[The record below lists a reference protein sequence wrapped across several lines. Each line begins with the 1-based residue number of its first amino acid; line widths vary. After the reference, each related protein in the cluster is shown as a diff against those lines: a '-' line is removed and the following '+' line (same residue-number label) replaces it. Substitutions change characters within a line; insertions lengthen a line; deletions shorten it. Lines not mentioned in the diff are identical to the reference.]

1 MVERRISMLTIY
13 EKVREVPKE
22 AQKEFNNGRFK
33 GTDINPMWRIK
44 KLTELFGAC
53 GIGWYYERLD
63 KWSEKLDS
71 GEVCV
76 FVEIALYVKNDGEWS
91 KPIFGTGGSQ
101 LMQMTKKGSYAN
113 DEAYKMATTD
123 AISVACKQLG
133 MGADIYWQNDN
144 TKYVDKKKPEVAE
157 VEKQMAE
164 AESKPITSSH
174 IEILRRKAEEFEIDI
189 ASKYGKRTVAEMT
202 EAEYG
207 RAMNALASMKGGAQ

>member
-1 MVERRISMLTIY
+1 MLTIY
-13 EKVREVPKE
+13 EACRSVPKE

-44 KLTELFGAC
+44 KLTEMFGAC

-63 KWSEKLDS
+63 KWSETLAS

-76 FVEIALYVKNDGEWS
+76 FVEIALYIKQDGEWS

-101 LMQMTKKGSYAN
+101 LLQMTKKGAYAN

-133 MGADIYWQNDN
+133 MGADIYWSADN
-144 TKYVDKKKPEVAE
+144 TKYVDKKKPEVGE
-157 VEKQMAE
+157 VEGMMAE
-164 AESKPITSSH
+164 AEATRISKSH
-174 IEILRRKAEEFEIDI
+174 AEILRAKAVEMGINVAHKFGKDDI
-189 ASKYGKRTVAEMT
+189 EDLT

-207 RAMNALASMKGGAQ
+207 TAMNRLADMKGAK

>member
-1 MVERRISMLTIY
+1 MLTIY
-13 EKVREVPKE
+13 EACREVPRE

-44 KLTELFGAC
+44 KLTEMFGAC

-63 KWSEKLDS
+63 KWSETLAS

-76 FVEIALYVKNDGEWS
+76 FVEIALYIKQDGEWS

-101 LMQMTKKGSYAN
+101 LLQMTKKGAYAN

-123 AISVACKQLG
+123 AISVACKALG
-133 MGADIYWQNDN
+133 MGADIYWGADN
-144 TKYVDKKKPEVAE
+144 TKYVDKKKPEVGEIEGMMAD
-157 VEKQMAE
+157 AE
-164 AESKPITSSH
+164 ATPISKNH
-174 IEILRRKAEEFEIDI
+174 IDI
-189 ASKYGKRTVAEMT
+189 LLAKAKRFGVNVAEKYGKESIEDLT

-207 RAMNALASMKGGAQ
+207 RAMNALAEMGERNG